1 MINTTRGYLTITP
14 AGCLLASTPVR
25 LLDPPIEALAEEP
38 ATARGCTY
46 RARIGGA
53 ADVYLSTYE
62 AREILAT
69 LCRVST
75 VTGDEAA
82 QRAAWRAL
90 DSLDAAEKRKIVDRA
105 PALQVFVYDAIDRL
119 GAVNV
124 AREVAPAWG
133 YRLPETALT
142 RLSRWQAR
150 VASDDG
156 EAGKDMGSRAFA
168 QLHAVVTR
176 MLAAAP
182 LGRPHP

>member
-82 QRAAWRAL
+82 QRAAWKT
-90 DSLDAAEKRKIVDRA
+90 LDAFDVAEKRKIVDRA
-105 PALQVFVYDAIDRL
+105 PPLQVFVYDAIDRL

-124 AREVAPAWG
+124 AREIAPVWDYDLAD
-133 YRLPETALT
+133 TALT

-156 EAGKDMGSRAFA
+156 EAGKDMGSRPFA
-168 QLHAVVTR
+168 QLHATVVL
-176 MLAAAP
+176 MLAKQ
-182 LGRPHP
+182 